1 MTQEERTREEIL
13 KCMVANT
20 QALTALVAELLR
32 DRRQASGAPVAEAP
46 VAEAPV
52 AEAPV
57 AEAPVAEVPAEE
69 APVAEAPAEEAPAPA
84 PRPRGRPRRATP
96 EPDPVDIP
104 VRKTPVKPSKG
115 LADLREA
122 LQACLAARG
131 MEETKARLAPYTKLP
146 DVPDEEIEAVIAR
159 LSA

>member
-46 VAEAPV
+46 TEEAPV
-52 AEAPV
+52 AEAPTE
-57 AEAPVAEVPAEE
+57 EAPVAE

>member
-32 DRRQASGAPVAEAP
+32 DRRQAGGAPVAEAP

-52 AEAPV
+52 A
-57 AEAPVAEVPAEE
+57 E

-84 PRPRGRPRRATP
+84 PRPRGRPRKTAP

-104 VRKTPVKPSKG
+104 VRKAPVKPSKG

-122 LQACLAARG
+122 LQACLATHG